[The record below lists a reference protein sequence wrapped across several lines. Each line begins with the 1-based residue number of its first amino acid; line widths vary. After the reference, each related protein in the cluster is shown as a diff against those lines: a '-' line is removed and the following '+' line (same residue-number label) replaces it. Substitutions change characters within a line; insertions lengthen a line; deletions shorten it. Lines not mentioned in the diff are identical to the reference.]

1 MFAKITNG
9 VAERFP
15 YSVGDLRRDHL
26 NTSFP
31 KTIPEA
37 TMAEYGMVPVTQIAA
52 PEHNPLTHGVTYGPL
67 PVLQNGS
74 WVLVPSIVEL
84 LPEVIAARLTIEV
97 DRVRTDR
104 NMRLAETDWTA
115 LSDVTMSSE
124 MAAYRQAL
132 RDITLQPGFPHD
144 VLWPTKPGA

>member
-15 YSVGDLRRDHL
+15 YSVGDLRRDHP

-31 KTIPEA
+31 KNIPAE

-52 PEHNPLTHGVTYGPL
+52 PEHDPLTHGVTYGAL
-67 PVLQNGS
+67 PVNYNGA
-74 WVLVPSIVEL
+74 WVLVPTVVEL
-84 LPEVIAARLTIEV
+84 LPEVIAARHDIEA
-97 DRVRTDR
+97 DRARTQR
-104 NMRLAETDWTA
+104 NDLLAATDWTA
-115 LSDVTMSSE
+115 LSDTTMSFE
-124 MAAYRQAL
+124 MAIYRQAL

-144 VLWPTKPGA
+144 VSWPTKPE

>member
-15 YSVGDLRRDHL
+15 YSVGDLRRDHP

-31 KTIPEA
+31 KNIPTA
-37 TMAEYGMVPVTQIAA
+37 TMTEYGMVPVTQIAA
-52 PEHNPLTHGVTYGPL
+52 PEHDPLTHGVAYGPL

-74 WVLVPSIVEL
+74 WVLVPTVVEL
-84 LPEVIAARLTIEV
+84 LPEVISARHAIEV
-97 DRVRTDR
+97 DRARTQR
-104 NMRLAETDWTA
+104 NDLLAATDWTA
-115 LSDVTMSSE
+115 LSDTTMSFE
-124 MAAYRQAL
+124 MTIYRQAL

-144 VLWPTKPGA
+144 VSWPTKPE